1 MAEAQRHRTL
11 DIVRG
16 VAVIGILVVNI
27 GDFAL
32 PSAARLNPTA
42 WGGTDPLNLGL
53 WALNWVA
60 FDNKMRGLFSLLF
73 GASLLLVAD
82 RARASGRA
90 RWAVQGPRLL
100 VLLVL
105 GAAHYVLLWDGD
117 ILMLYAL
124 VGLLA
129 LPFVEGE
136 RFELVR
142 VAAAAFAV
150 SALLRLLIFAPGGMD
165 AAEREPGSVSADLM
179 AAGVSADLA
188 AAAGGYALHVS
199 DRLHSLPS
207 RELGNIVFAAPDTLG
222 LMMIGMLLLRSG
234 LLTGR
239 FERSEAWRLTR
250 WNALAAGVPLLVL
263 ATWLWAGGFPTGRS
277 EFVYFLIAYPF
288 NIALTVAWAA
298 GLAAWA
304 SAATGWLARALE
316 ATGRAA
322 FTNYMATSLVMTT
335 LFYGYGGG
343 LFGQA
348 NRWQAWLFVLCGAA
362 LMLAWSRPWLTP
374 LPLWSAGVAVALGGA
389 GTVAAD
395 GRRCF
400 GAPMLRRLYDWT
412 LAKAAHPLAERWL
425 AGLSFA
431 ESSVFPIPPDIILI
445 PMCLADPRRAWRYA
459 AICTVASVAG
469 RAAGLRHRRV
479 PVRRGSGGPCWR
491 STA

>member
-1 MAEAQRHRTL
+1 
-11 DIVRG
+11 
-16 VAVIGILVVNI
+16 
-27 GDFAL
+27 
-32 PSAARLNPTA
+32 
-42 WGGTDPLNLGL
+42 
-53 WALNWVA
+53 
-60 FDNKMRGLFSLLF
+60 
-73 GASLLLVAD
+73 
-82 RARASGRA
+82 
-90 RWAVQGPRLL
+90 
-100 VLLVL
+100 
-105 GAAHYVLLWDGD
+105 
-117 ILMLYAL
+117 
-124 VGLLA
+124 
-129 LPFVEGE
+129 
-136 RFELVR
+136 
-142 VAAAAFAV
+142 
-150 SALLRLLIFAPGGMD
+150 
-165 AAEREPGSVSADLM
+165 M
-179 AAGVSADLA
+179 AAGVQADLA
-188 AAAGGYALHVS
+188 AAAGGYAVHVS

-250 WNALAAGVPLLVL
+250 WIALAAGVPLLVL

-322 FTNYMATSLVMTT
+322 FTNYIATSLVMTT

-362 LMLAWSRPWLTP
+362 LMLAWSRPWLTRFRYGP
-374 LPLWSAGVAVALGGA
+374 LEWLWRSAARGRLQPMAGG
-389 GTVAAD
+389 
-395 GRRCF
+395 CF

-431 ESSVFPIPPDIILI
+431 ESSVFPIPPDIVLI

-459 AICTVASVAG
+459 AICTVASVLGALLGYAIGAFLFDAVGRPVLAFYGLSEGFEEFRERFLAG
-469 RAAGLRHRRV
+469 GWLFVLVAGFSPVPFKLATIASGAVGLPLPVLLAAAAISRAARFGAEAALLRWLGEPARALIERHFGLLTLAV
-479 PVRRGSGGPCWR
+479 AVIGVGGFV
-491 STA
+491 AVKYLM